1 MKRNLSI
8 WTLALLCIFGC
19 NNSCKGENS
28 KTIEKELGEPVIQ
41 QPQERS
47 IKNISALYYNYI
59 INDGQPQPLHLLQKD
74 IPRFEVETK
83 GILDAH
89 ITDTVKIRRINDL
102 LGSLEPSMQQNPVD
116 ARIAIKINYTDGNE
130 DVLCIGGRYTN
141 RIFLN
146 GVQQA
151 TNNRA
156 LFFLKNYIG
165 FYPWLIGDDLFRMSE
180 MKDNSFM
187 KEPFVSTQHYKDY
200 QKALV
205 NR

>member
-1 MKRNLSI
+1 MKRNFSI
-8 WTLALLCIFGC
+8 WALTLLCVFVSS
-19 NNSCKGENS
+19 NNCKGANN
-28 KTIEKELGEPVIQ
+28 KTTDRNTDEPIVQEPVK
-41 QPQERS
+41 RS
-47 IKNISALYYNYI
+47 VKGLSALYYNYV
-59 INDGQPQPLHLLQKD
+59 INDVKPRSLEILQRN
-74 IPRFEVETK
+74 IPRFEKETQ

-89 ITDTVKIRRINDL
+89 ITDETKLSKISNL
-102 LGSLEPSMQQNPVD
+102 LETLQPSMQQNPVD
-116 ARIAIKINYTDGNE
+116 ARILIRISYTDGTE
-130 DVLCIGGRYTN
+130 DTVCMGGRYTN

-151 TNNRA
+151 TNNKV
-156 LFFLKNYIG
+156 LFHLKNYIG